1 MYLVPQ
7 GQNPLALIA
16 ALEKRVIAL
25 ENLVKGLQLEP
36 KARIGR
42 PPKVKNEPD
51 QPQSR
56 DPISD

>member
-25 ENLVKGLQLEP
+25 ENLVKGLQSEP

-56 DPISD
+56 DSVSD